1 MLHLGA
7 QDKRKENKSICQ
19 KKKKKKNA
27 CVQTPEYEQSI
38 HYV

>member
-19 KKKKKKNA
+19 KKIKKNA

>member
-7 QDKRKENKSICQ
+7 QDKRKENKS
-19 KKKKKKNA
+19 NA
-27 CVQTPEYEQSI
+27 WVQTPEYEQSI